1 MKSRIRV
8 GTVLH
13 KSSSSGNLILR
24 AETEASIGE
33 VVRNSDDK
41 KIGVIFDL
49 FGPVSEPFVAVKPSA
64 GDPEG
69 LLNGALYLVRKTR

>member
-8 GTVLH
+8 GTILH

-24 AETEASIGE
+24 AETEARIGD
-33 VVRNSDDK
+33 VVRNSDGR

-49 FGPVSEPFVAVKPSA
+49 FGPVSKPLVAVKPSI
-64 GDPEG
+64 GNPEG
-69 LLNGALYLVRKTR
+69 LLNEVLYLVRNTR

>member
-8 GTVLH
+8 GTILH

-24 AETEASIGE
+24 AETEARIGE
-33 VVRNSDDK
+33 AVRNSDDK

-49 FGPVSEPFVAVKPSA
+49 FGPVSEPFVSVKPNT

-69 LLNGALYLVRKTR
+69 LLNSALYLVRKTR